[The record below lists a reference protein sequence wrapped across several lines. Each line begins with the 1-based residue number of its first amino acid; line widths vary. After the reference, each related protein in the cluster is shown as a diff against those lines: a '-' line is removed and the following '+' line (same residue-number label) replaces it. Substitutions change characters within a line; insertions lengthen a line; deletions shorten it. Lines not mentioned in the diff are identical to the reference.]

1 MIWDDKA
8 KSADLPVKE
17 RNAKRAM
24 HIVCEK
30 GRAREAALFVRAWLK
45 SPQYRAFSNFPMKFV
60 PNYAKGQGMVY
71 NTKFGHAVRKHMK
84 LTAFGIR
91 SSNSSDFDDLDARC
105 EPMTGKP
112 TLRQLILAMRTRPT
126 PAPTDG
132 SPPKATTPVFLSIDP
147 ATRHSDRGSF
157 VATYTI
163 DNAVEAEEK
172 LRNLLSYLIHEHGDS
187 ATYWFNPVALERADN
202 MAWDD
207 ENERPITIEE
217 MDLDDLLEDDLDW
230 VANLDAADIT
240 FRSRVEVTLTRPSL
254 LQNVSNN
261 PLRGE
266 TDSVQTFHRGSPL
279 PTNMAGDNSD
289 HRDAEMSANSI
300 AGDSQ
305 GSLADAV

>member
-1 MIWDDKA
+1 
-8 KSADLPVKE
+8 
-17 RNAKRAM
+17 
-24 HIVCEK
+24 
-30 GRAREAALFVRAWLK
+30 
-45 SPQYRAFSNFPMKFV
+45 
-60 PNYAKGQGMVY
+60 
-71 NTKFGHAVRKHMK
+71 
-84 LTAFGIR
+84 
-91 SSNSSDFDDLDARC
+91 
-105 EPMTGKP
+105 
-112 TLRQLILAMRTRPT
+112 MRTRPT
-126 PAPTDG
+126 LAPADG

-217 MDLDDLLEDDLDW
+217 MDLDDLLDDDLDW

-266 TDSVQTFHRGSPL
+266 TDSVQTFHRGSHL
-279 PTNMAGDNSD
+279 PTTMAGDNSD
-289 HRDAEMSANSI
+289 HRDAEMSATSI